1 VTGADVP
8 MPYAK
13 RMEQAAIPHA
23 EHVVSAARAALEG
36 SI

>member
-1 VTGADVP
+1 

-13 RMEQAAIPHA
+13 RLEQAAIPHA
-23 EHVVSAARAALEG
+23 EHVVSAALASLEG